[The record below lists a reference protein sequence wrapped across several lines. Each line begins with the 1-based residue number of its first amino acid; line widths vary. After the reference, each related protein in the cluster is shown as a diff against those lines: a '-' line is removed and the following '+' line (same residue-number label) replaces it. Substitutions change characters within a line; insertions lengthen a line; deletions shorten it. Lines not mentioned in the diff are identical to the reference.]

1 MTLLAVRE
9 HESRAV
15 SSFASQGCRSHLVH
29 RFLSLALLLA
39 IFCHPATLVGQAR
52 ENSGTFDEWIAKAA
66 NAREA
71 GRTAEAIAD
80 YQHAVELQPGW
91 EEGWWY
97 LGTLNYD
104 IDHFDDGKKALQKVV
119 ELDSAMGEA
128 WAFLGLCE
136 FELQD
141 YKASFA
147 HLQRAQGLGF
157 GEDADVAK
165 VALYHLALL
174 LNLNG
179 EFERSADL
187 LTTKFGSGV
196 VPDPIKAVLGLA
208 LLRIPLLPTQV
219 DPAHDAMMQAAGET
233 AALLANRKADAAF
246 ASFEQ
251 MLAKYPRTPYV
262 HYAYGMALASVSR
275 YKEAE
280 SQFDQE
286 TKVTAESALAWIGLA
301 AALVEQRRGP
311 EAEAAAQHAIQ
322 LDPQS
327 AAAQE
332 VFARALQ
339 LTGKSEQAARATAK
353 GTVLRDTPVAVD
365 TLQAKRYSLADKRE
379 TSSVAAPSKTSE
391 RTGPNA
397 DFDELAHRAESAK
410 SAGNIAEATRLYEA
424 ALKVRPEWGEGW
436 LMLGTFA
443 YMEGRFSD
451 AVTAL
456 RKSVKLDAKR
466 AEAWTV
472 LGLTEFKIEDYPN
485 SLIHL
490 KRASDLGFGGNR
502 AAVQFAKYH
511 LALLLNLNGEF
522 DRALEL
528 LISEAG
534 TGALAEK
541 IQFGMGISLLR
552 IAKLPDQILGADR
565 SLVLKAGGAATLL
578 SESRYD
584 LAFPIFDELIRGY
597 PDTPFLHFAY
607 GSALAST
614 SNYDQA
620 RVQLLEETKLN
631 PLSALAYVRLASISL
646 ILHDPQQALQFANK
660 AVAIA
665 PESAETHYVVGRSLL
680 EIGDAQ
686 GAVNA
691 LEISRRLAP
700 GSPAVHFNLARA
712 YTKIHR
718 STDADR
724 ERAEFERLQAED
736 HNPATMGVRPPH
748 SPDATAGESFQ
759 QNQLR

>member
-1 MTLLAVRE
+1 M
-9 HESRAV
+9 
-15 SSFASQGCRSHLVH
+15 SSIASQGC
-29 RFLSLALLLA
+29 LSDLSRRALFLALLLSV
-39 IFCHPATLVGQAR
+39 FHHPATLGSQAR
-52 ENSGTFDEWIAKAA
+52 ENTGTFDEWSVKAT

-71 GRTAEAIAD
+71 GRTGEAIAD
-80 YQHAVELQPGW
+80 YQHAVALQPGW

-104 IDHFDDGKKALQKVV
+104 ADHFNDGKKALEKVV
-119 ELDSAMGEA
+119 ELDPAMGEA

-136 FELQD
+136 FEMQD
-141 YKASFA
+141 YKASFT
-147 HLQRAQGLGF
+147 HLQRARGLGF
-157 GEDADVAK
+157 GEDADVSK

-179 EFERSADL
+179 EFEKTADL
-187 LTTKFGSGV
+187 LTTQFGSGV
-196 VPDPIKAVLGLA
+196 VPDQIKAVMGLA

-219 DPAHDAMMQAAGET
+219 DPANDAMLQAAGET
-233 AALLANRKADAAF
+233 AALLANRKNDAAF
-246 ASFEQ
+246 ARFEQ
-251 MLAKYPRTPYV
+251 MLAKYPRTPYL
-262 HYAYGMALASVSR
+262 HYSYGMALASVSR

-280 SQFDQE
+280 SQFEQE

-301 AALVEQRRGP
+301 IALVEQGRGQ
-311 EAEAAAQHAIQ
+311 EAEGAAQHATQ
-322 LDPQS
+322 LDPTS

-339 LTGKSEQAARATAK
+339 LTGKSDESARAEAN
-353 GTVLRDTPVAVD
+353 GRVLRDAPVAVD
-365 TLQAKRYSLADKRE
+365 ILQVKRYSLADKRE
-379 TSSVAAPSKTSE
+379 ASSAATPSKTAEHTQS
-391 RTGPNA
+391 NA

-436 LMLGTFA
+436 LNLGTFA
-443 YMEGRFSD
+443 YMDGRFSD

-456 RKSVKLDAKR
+456 RKSVTLDAKR

-472 LGLTEFKIEDYPN
+472 LGLSEFQIEDYPN

-490 KRASDLGFGGNR
+490 QRASDLGFGGNR

-511 LALLLNLNGEF
+511 LALVLNLNGEF
-522 DRALEL
+522 DRALGL
-528 LISEAG
+528 LISEVGAG
-534 TGALAEK
+534 ATPEK
-541 IQFGMGISLLR
+541 IQFAMGISLLR
-552 IAKLPDQILGADR
+552 MAKLPDQILAADR
-565 SLVLKAGGAATLL
+565 PLVLRAGMAAILL

-584 LAFPIFDELIRGY
+584 QAFPIFDELIRGH
-597 PDTPFLHFAY
+597 PETPFLHFAY
-607 GSALAST
+607 GSALASS
-614 SNYDQA
+614 SNYDRA
-620 RVQLLEETKLN
+620 RAQLLEETKLN
-631 PLSALAYVRLASISL
+631 PLSALPYVRLASISL
-646 ILHDPQQALQFANK
+646 ILHNPQEALQFSNK
-660 AVAIA
+660 AVAVA
-665 PESAETHYVVGRSLL
+665 PESAETHYVLGRSLL

-736 HNPATMGVRPPH
+736 HNPASMGVRPPH
-748 SPDATAGESFQ
+748 SHDATAGENFP
-759 QNQLR
+759 QNELR